1 HPDQDVNPF
10 VLPSAS
16 TSHQNSRAPSRKNT
30 VSNFHKEDPDN
41 SPQTP
46 VRSMLDLAGVP
57 EKEQESL
64 DHDAESIHSSASLSG
79 TPLNVTHDD
88 KPPRTN
94 SELSMYSTSSNG
106 SLPKPKSMLDFGT
119 GDKSPSVRHKDLETK
134 NLLSLEPVKEVIT
147 QCETSGEPRSIEPNS
162 EEVKTVNISGK
173 HAENEHPD
181 VRIEC
186 DNGQA
191 NGQTGNDKLAEF
203 LHEEP

>member
-1 HPDQDVNPF
+1 
-10 VLPSAS
+10 
-16 TSHQNSRAPSRKNT
+16 
-30 VSNFHKEDPDN
+30 
-41 SPQTP
+41 
-46 VRSMLDLAGVP
+46 
-57 EKEQESL
+57 
-64 DHDAESIHSSASLSG
+64 
-79 TPLNVTHDD
+79 
-88 KPPRTN
+88 
-94 SELSMYSTSSNG
+94 SNG

-203 LHEEP
+203 LHEEPLHESDDLQLDSSGLCELGYKIKKHHHLDISNTFMGGTLPRR